1 MYYNISNKGQEVRKM
16 QKFIRIDIKGR
27 WKDKKHISSS
37 TAGAVHE
44 GASCYRIDDDVVHGV
59 ENLWSYWTT
68 YASTHYNPSDFK
80 DKQITIFEG
89 EKVEDGPDGE
99 DIAVSKRTI
108 KEIDAVPFMNKLSE
122 LIDQHE
128 FEEISDDEYKKELEK
143 LVQG

>member
-1 MYYNISNKGQEVRKM
+1 MAT
-16 QKFIRIDIKGR
+16 FIRIDIKGE

-44 GASCYRIDDDVVHGV
+44 GASSYSLEDIVDGI
-59 ENLWSYWTT
+59 ESLWKYWTEYT
-68 YASTHYNPSDFK
+68 STSYNPSDFE

-89 EKVEDGPDGE
+89 EKVGEGPDGE
-99 DIAVSKRTI
+99 DIAISKRTI
-108 KEIDAVPFMNKLSE
+108 KEIDAVPFMEKLSE

>member
-1 MYYNISNKGQEVRKM
+1 MMKM
-16 QKFIRIDIKGR
+16 QKFIRIDIKGE

-37 TAGAVHE
+37 TSGTVHE
-44 GASCYRIDDDVVHGV
+44 GVSCYSLEDIVDGI
-59 ENLWSYWTT
+59 ESLWRYWTT
-68 YASTHYNPSDFK
+68 YANNVYRPEDFE

-89 EKVEDGPDGE
+89 EKVGDGPDGE
-99 DIAVSKRTI
+99 ELAVCTKTI
-108 KEIDAVPFMNKLSE
+108 REIDALPFMEKLND